1 MKDLLRL
8 IRFLKP
14 FTGWVGLSVLAGVAT
29 VVGNIAL
36 LGTSA
41 YLIAAAALHPSI
53 AELQVAVVG
62 VRFWGISRGLFRY
75 GERLSS
81 HSVNFRLLA
90 RLRTWFYQ
98 AIEPLAP
105 ARLVHRQSGDL
116 LSRAIGDIETLE
128 NFYVRAV
135 SPVIVAAVVTA
146 GMGWYVGRFSA
157 DLGRIL
163 SGGLL
168 LSAVAVPMLAEWINR
183 EPGRRW
189 VDARAELSA
198 RIVDFVQGL
207 GDLWAYGAGPDLLN
221 EIRAA
226 STAGMQAQRRML
238 WRGAVT
244 GALNQLLTHLTLWAV
259 LATAVPLVSD
269 GSLEGVLL
277 AVLVLVTLASFEAVT
292 PLAQAAQFWQSSL
305 RAARRLFEIADEQPA
320 VCDPHVPLPVPEHP
334 VVQLHDLTFAYEA
347 KLQPVLRQVSLTL
360 KPGKVLAVVG
370 PSGSGKTT
378 LANIL
383 QRFWDA
389 GPGMVTL
396 DGQDLRQFAG
406 ADVRNRISVVAQSTY
421 IFNASLRENLLLAQ
435 PAAQDEDLTQA
446 LVRVQLGDW
455 LQTLADGLDTWLGE
469 RGTQV
474 SAGQGQR
481 LALARA
487 LLRDTPIVILDEPT
501 ANLDAFTERQTLGL
515 LREALR
521 GRSVLWIT
529 HRLTGMDWADEIL
542 VLEQGRVV
550 EHGTE
555 AALLAAGGIYAGMK
569 AAQVRLA

>member
-1 MKDLLRL
+1 M
-8 IRFLKP
+8 
-14 FTGWVGLSVLAGVAT
+14 
-29 VVGNIAL
+29 
-36 LGTSA
+36 
-41 YLIAAAALHPSI
+41 
-53 AELQVAVVG
+53 
-62 VRFWGISRGLFRY
+62 
-75 GERLSS
+75 
-81 HSVNFRLLA
+81 
-90 RLRTWFYQ
+90 
-98 AIEPLAP
+98 
-105 ARLVHRQSGDL
+105 
-116 LSRAIGDIETLE
+116 
-128 NFYVRAV
+128 
-135 SPVIVAAVVTA
+135 
-146 GMGWYVGRFSA
+146 
-157 DLGRIL
+157 
-163 SGGLL
+163 
-168 LSAVAVPMLAEWINR
+168 
-183 EPGRRW
+183 
-189 VDARAELSA
+189 
-198 RIVDFVQGL
+198 
-207 GDLWAYGAGPDLLN
+207 
-221 EIRAA
+221 
-226 STAGMQAQRRML
+226 
-238 WRGAVT
+238 
-244 GALNQLLTHLTLWAV
+244 
-259 LATAVPLVSD
+259 
-269 GSLEGVLL
+269 
-277 AVLVLVTLASFEAVT
+277 
-292 PLAQAAQFWQSSL
+292 
-305 RAARRLFEIADEQPA
+305 
-320 VCDPHVPLPVPEHP
+320 PLPVPEPP
-334 VVQLHDLTFAYEA
+334 VVQQHDLTFAYEA
-347 KLQPVLRQVSLTL
+347 GLQPILRQVSLTL

-406 ADVRNRISVVAQSTY
+406 ADVRSRISVVAQSTY